1 MKKIVSFSVC
11 IYKVN
16 LILLTENE
24 IQTIDGNNYEKKL

>member
-16 LILLTENE
+16 FILLTENE